1 MSFKFI
7 ENNGFCW
14 ENSRIGVKW
23 HSPLIDANRLPISK
37 PVDINSISYV
47 MDAYEIHPEHSINPN
62 IPARELLFQ
71 FGGSGLPMSSYLY
84 DIIGQVQSV
93 DAPFTQK
100 WERDEEY
107 WEVHKYKRLLKKNV
121 TETYYDIYVGENVYG
136 DFKKMIKIENLT
148 DSDLKELV
156 KCCDAFLDYA
166 IKP

>member
-14 ENSRIGVKW
+14 ENNRIGVKW

-62 IPARELLFQ
+62 MPARDLLFQ

-84 DIIGQVQSV
+84 DIC
-93 DAPFTQK
+93 
-100 WERDEEY
+100 
-107 WEVHKYKRLLKKNV
+107 
-121 TETYYDIYVGENVYG
+121 VGENVYG